1 MKLKATLIAA
11 ATLAVGVISS
21 QAQVYSQNIVGYVNI
36 PLTNGVLA
44 NVAPTLDFDGTGTNN
59 TISTVFTTPHTN
71 DTVYAFNGTGYDTL
85 VYKVLGSGHP
95 VVYTTNWFKG
105 SLASP
110 NYSLNPG
117 QSVFYL
123 PAANQTNT
131 QVGTVLTGASLVNS
145 VFPAANKVALV
156 SSQVPIA
163 GGLTSVLGYKP
174 SINDVVYV
182 YNGAGYNTYT
192 YKVLGT
198 GHPVVYSTNWFQGS
212 LAGEPAINVGQGFW
226 IQPSQNTN
234 WVQSF
239 TP

>member
-44 NVAPTLDFDGTGTNN
+44 NVAPT
-59 TISTVFTTPHTN
+59 

-212 LAGEPAINVGQGFW
+212 LAGEPATNVGQGFW